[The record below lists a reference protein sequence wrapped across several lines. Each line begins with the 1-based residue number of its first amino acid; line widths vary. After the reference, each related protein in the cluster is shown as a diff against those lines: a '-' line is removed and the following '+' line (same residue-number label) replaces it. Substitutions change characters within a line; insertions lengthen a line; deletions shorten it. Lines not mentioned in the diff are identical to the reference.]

1 MTLMNL
7 LDLIMNVGIIVIQ
20 CVGIYFCLTPKY
32 KLYICLIP
40 NIALIIIYFYIFG
53 IILNFS
59 GAVWIKQLVV
69 FVQYIAYSF
78 LFFKDKTKYKF
89 TVAIFSQIALLLDD
103 LLAGCIMATIFG
115 VERITNDLLIRTFSA
130 FVVYIIMAVIYVIFV
145 HFFKSFTKKDTIQ
158 HFGMFILFPISQ
170 IILIIACMYGTKI
183 YLDYVRGNINSYDN
197 NSEVIA
203 WWVSVI
209 LSSIICIVADI
220 ILYRVQKENSTNKK
234 LKESLILA
242 DYRNELEL
250 QYYRQMQD
258 NIEETRKIR
267 HDFYNI
273 LSTMNDANKIS
284 GELKDEIETALR
296 SSSTASVCENNIVN
310 LIILNKNKICL
321 ENGIELDTDLNI
333 PEEISVSK
341 LDLLRVFSNILD
353 NAIEAN
359 LKSSSKKRFINLS
372 AKIRDNYL
380 FISAKNPLNSEVIKH
395 NKKYETTKKQ
405 KNLHGFG
412 MIILDDIAKKYDGKL
427 ISENDK
433 DNFTTLISL
442 KINSVQSIGR

>member
-1 MTLMNL
+1 MSTIIYVDLFFNIL
-7 LDLIMNVGIIVIQ
+7 LTITQSIIF
-20 CVGIYFCLTPKY
+20 CLCLTPKF
-32 KLYICLIP
+32 KIPICIIP
-40 NIALIIIYFYIFG
+40 NIICITFEFIIFVLCFNHMGLIW
-53 IILNFS
+53 
-59 GAVWIKQLVV
+59 VKQLVV
-69 FVQYIAYSF
+69 FLRFNTYAFV
-78 LFFKDKTKYKF
+78 FFKDKIKYKL
-89 TVAIFSQIALLLDD
+89 TVAIFNQILMIITDILSSSITLIIFGNKLFTDVFIKAIGS
-103 LLAGCIMATIFG
+103 LLAFFFLVTLGILF
-115 VERITNDLLIRTFSA
+115 
-130 FVVYIIMAVIYVIFV
+130 IYLFRK
-145 HFFKSFTKKDTIQ
+145 FAKKETIQ
-158 HFGMFILFPISQ
+158 HFGTFIFFPISQ
-170 IILIIACMYGTKI
+170 IILITLCMYTAKKYI
-183 YLDYVRGNINSYDN
+183 DYVRQDDLPVIFSNTLNSKT
-197 NSEVIA
+197 II
-203 WWVSVI
+203 WWLLMLLGATLSV
-209 LSSIICIVADI
+209 VADFI
-220 ILYRVQKENSTNKK
+220 FYRVQKENSTNKK
-234 LKESLILA
+234 LKENLELA

-250 QYYRQMQD
+250 QYYQQMQD

-412 MIILDDIAKKYDGKL
+412 MIILDDIAKKYDGEL
-427 ISENDK
+427 IAENDK
-433 DNFTTLISL
+433 DNFTTLISM
-442 KINSVQSIGR
+442 KIE